1 MTKYLI
7 TGGCGFI
14 GSHIAEELIKNPE
27 NKVII
32 VDNLSS
38 GYLKNIEHIK
48 DRVEFIEADIRD
60 FDKMLYTMKD
70 VDYVFHEAALVS
82 VFDSINRPFDNHSIN
97 LTGTLNILESTAKNK
112 VKRLVLAS
120 SAAVYGNDPVL
131 PKVETMVP
139 CPETPYGISKIGKE
153 YYGKI
158 YSKLYNLPVISLRYF
173 NVFGPRQDPSSTY
186 SGVISKF
193 ADNILSGKSPTI
205 FGDGKQTRDFVF
217 VKDVVKANLLAMHS
231 DRLKSSEVFNI
242 ATGISENL
250 LTLLDIINKITG
262 KNIKAIYKEE
272 REGDIK
278 HSAADIKKAREILG
292 YEPSFTLEDGM
303 KILLSELSPATDNW
317 SLLTGH

>member
-1 MTKYLI
+1 MNNYLI

-14 GSHIAEELIKNPE
+14 GSHIAEDLVKNQE

-60 FDKMLYTMKD
+60 FDRMFYMMKD

-82 VFDSINRPFDNHSIN
+82 VFDSVNRPFDNHSIN
-97 LTGTLNILESTAKNK
+97 LTGTLNILESAAKNK
-112 VKRLVLAS
+112 VKRVVLAS

-131 PKVETMVP
+131 PKVETMLP
-139 CPETPYGISKIGKE
+139 CPESPYGLSKIGKE
-153 YYGKI
+153 YYGRV
-158 YSKLYNLPVISLRYF
+158 YSGLYNLPVISLRYF
-173 NVFGPRQDPSSTY
+173 NVFGPRQDPASPY

-193 ADNILSGKSPTI
+193 TDTVLSNKVPTI

-217 VKDVVKANLLAMHS
+217 VKDVVKANVLAMHNKN
-231 DRLKSSEVFNI
+231 LKGGEVFNI
-242 ATGISENL
+242 ATGISKDL
-250 LTLLDIINKITG
+250 LTLLDVINKITG
-262 KNIKAIYKEE
+262 KGLKANHDKE

-278 HSAADIKKAREILG
+278 YSEAHIGKAREILG
-292 YEPSFTLEDGM
+292 YEPAYNLENGM
-303 KILLSELSPATDNW
+303 KILIDYYRNGVL
-317 SLLTGH
+317 

>member
-14 GSHIAEELIKNPE
+14 GSHIAEELLKIQE
-27 NKVII
+27 NMVII

-60 FDKMLYTMKD
+60 FSKILHAIEG

-82 VFDSINRPFDNHSIN
+82 VFDSINRPLDNHSIN
-97 LTGTLNILESTAKNK
+97 LTGTLNVLEGARRNK
-112 VKRLVLAS
+112 VKRVVLAG

-139 CPETPYGISKIGKE
+139 CPLTPYGISKLGKE

-158 YSKLYNLPVISLRYF
+158 YSELYNLPVISLRYF
-173 NVFGPRQDPSSTY
+173 NVFGPRQDPSSPY

-193 ADNILSGKSPTI
+193 VDNILSGSPPVI
-205 FGDGKQTRDFVF
+205 FGDGLQTRDFVF
-217 VKDVVKANLLAMHS
+217 VKDVVKANMLAMS
-231 DRLKSSEVFNI
+231 SKKLKGGEVFNI

-250 LTLLDIINKITG
+250 ITLLEIINKIAG
-262 KNIKAIYKEE
+262 NDIKAIYKEE
-272 REGDIK
+272 REGDIR
-278 HSAADIKKAREILG
+278 HSAADIAKAREILK
-292 YEPSFTLEDGM
+292 YEPSFTLEEGM
-303 KILLSELSPATDNW
+303 KILLDDY
-317 SLLTGH
+317 